1 MKNKKNKKNNDK
13 AQLELFFLFNKNVS
27 IRIDSKKI
35 YFFLLTFSLFLY
47 FSNNNNK
54 NRFFF
59 REKWLWKESTKWVEK
74 FKFFFFSS
82 WTTQLKS
89 GLSIKFSF
97 STKKELQDLEKDP
110 PANCSAGPVSD
121 DCKLAT
127 NLVIACVFFSIN
139 FNCCLFI
146 S

>member
-59 REKWLWKESTKWVEK
+59 VKNGSEKNQQSELKSLSS
-74 FKFFFFSS
+74 FFF
-82 WTTQLKS
+82 QV
-89 GLSIKFSF
+89 
-97 STKKELQDLEKDP
+97 ELL
-110 PANCSAGPVSD
+110 N
-121 DCKLAT
+121 
-127 NLVIACVFFSIN
+127 
-139 FNCCLFI
+139 
-146 S
+146 